1 MAKKRMFSI
10 YVIDS
15 DAFLD
20 MPLSTQALYFH
31 LAMRADDDGF
41 IGNPKRIQRIVGA
54 SDDDLKLLI
63 IKRFL
68 IVFDDGV
75 VVIKH
80 WRMHNTI
87 QSDRYTKTVYTDE
100 MAQLRMKENKSYT
113 LVGKVQTEKIEPP
126 KPKNEEKHK
135 YGEFKHVLLTDKQYE
150 SLKEKYK
157 ESLDEHIRIL
167 DEYCETSGKTYKNYA
182 LVIQGWVH
190 EKYEKNKSQEQV
202 KLDEK
207 FYAPKIEKTDEEVQE
222 DFERL
227 RKELFG

>member
-100 MAQLRMKENKSYT
+100 MAQLHMKENKSYT

-126 KPKNEEKHK
+126 KPKNEGKHK

-190 EKYEKNKSQEQV
+190 EKYEKNKPQEQV

-207 FYAPKIEKTDEEVQE
+207 FYAPKIEKTDEEVHE
-222 DFERL
+222 DFEKI

>member
-1 MAKKRMFSI
+1 MATKRMFSI
-10 YVIDS
+10 QIIDS
-15 DAFLD
+15 DLFLD
-20 MPLSTQALYFH
+20 MPMSARLLYYD
-31 LAMRADDDGF
+31 LCMRADDEGF
-41 IGNPKRIQRIVGA
+41 VGNPKKIMRTTGATNDDMNILIQKRFVLYCETGIVVVRQWFVHNYIKPDRIQPTMYQEEKSKISINDRKEYV
-54 SDDDLKLLI
+54 LKSE
-63 IKRFL
+63 
-68 IVFDDGV
+68 
-75 VVIKH
+75 
-80 WRMHNTI
+80 
-87 QSDRYTKTVYTDE
+87 Q
-100 MAQLRMKENKSYT
+100 
-113 LVGKVQTEKIEPP
+113 EKIEPP

-190 EKYEKNKSQEQV
+190 EKYEKNKPQEQV

-207 FYAPKIEKTDEEVQE
+207 FYAQKIEKTDEEVQE